1 MSAPQKSKALEAFIA
16 FLGTTSGR
24 DKV

>member
-1 MSAPQKSKALEAFIA
+1 MSAPQKHKALEAFIA
-16 FLGTTSGR
+16 FLATTSGR